1 MGREGHR
8 KQTPLACVGSACSGW
23 TTLGLPQPK
32 AACTSWVHPAQ
43 APGCSARAL
52 SQVGPAFCALPRS
65 RLLRFWG
72 ALQWHRPRWAVS
84 FVPFPALSDSGN
96 WVLGECT
103 VPGGPCIL
111 CTPRSWPLGFLG
123 ALWRPQVSYVSPLG
137 SWPQVVTLLADVNC
151 PGSQED
157 MISNWEPA
165 QFDRRCSLWGQD
177 CSSPLPSGSGCHT
190 AASLALGR
198 EGPKWQL
205 ACSHLV
211 VAQSFVLWAHQGS
224 SCGIRAFH
232 RKGFFLFFSSL

>member
-72 ALQWHRPRWAVS
+72 ALQGHRPRWAVS
-84 FVPFPALSDSGN
+84 FVPFPAPSDSGN

-103 VPGGPCIL
+103 VPGGSCIL
-111 CTPRSWPLGFLG
+111 ITSPSWPLG
-123 ALWRPQVSYVSPLG
+123 V
-137 SWPQVVTLLADVNC
+137 
-151 PGSQED
+151 PGVSQEHCL
-157 MISNWEPA
+157 
-165 QFDRRCSLWGQD
+165 RCAVCLLCRANLRLQPSWRLSTIQDLRKMWLAARSLLTVW
-177 CSSPLPSGSGCHT
+177 
-190 AASLALGR
+190 
-198 EGPKWQL
+198 
-205 ACSHLV
+205 
-211 VAQSFVLWAHQGS
+211 
-224 SCGIRAFH
+224 
-232 RKGFFLFFSSL
+232 